1 MLKLF
6 LLRHA
11 KSSWTDPGLDDLDR
25 SLNAR
30 GLRAA
35 AAVGRFMRQSKLMPE
50 LVLCSPAR
58 RARETWKLVAE
69 ELRTAPRVVIDEGI
83 YDFGNGGRL
92 LEVARHLA
100 NGANPLLIVGH
111 NPSMER
117 LAVRLIRKGD
127 PKLMKRLEQKYP
139 TGALTVIEFSGTK
152 WSDIAEGTG
161 ELLSFTRPADL
172 EVEAK

>member
-25 SLNAR
+25 PLNAR

-35 AAVGRFMRQSKLMPE
+35 AAIGRFMRQSRLNPE

-69 ELRTAPRVVIDEGI
+69 ELRIAPRVIIDEGI

-92 LEVARHLA
+92 LEVARTLA
-100 NGANPLLIVGH
+100 NGASPLLIVGH

-117 LAVRLIRKGD
+117 LAARLIKSGD
-127 PKLMKRLEQKYP
+127 PKLIKRLEQKYP
-139 TGALTVIEFSGTK
+139 TGALSIIEFPVKK
-152 WSDIAEGTG
+152 WSDVAEATG

-172 EVEAK
+172 EIEAK

>member
-35 AAVGRFMRQSKLMPE
+35 AAIGRFMRQSKLMPE

-69 ELRTAPRVVIDEGI
+69 ELRTAPRVIIDEGI

-92 LEVARHLA
+92 LEVAR
-100 NGANPLLIVGH
+100 
-111 NPSMER
+111 PSR
-117 LAVRLIRKGD
+117 QRR
-127 PKLMKRLEQKYP
+127 Q
-139 TGALTVIEFSGTK
+139 
-152 WSDIAEGTG
+152 
-161 ELLSFTRPADL
+161 PAPHRRT
-172 EVEAK
+172 